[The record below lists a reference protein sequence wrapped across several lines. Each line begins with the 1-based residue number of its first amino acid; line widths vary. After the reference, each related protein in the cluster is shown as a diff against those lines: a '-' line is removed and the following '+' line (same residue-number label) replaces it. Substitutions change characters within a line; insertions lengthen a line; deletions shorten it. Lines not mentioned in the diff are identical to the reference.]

1 MRFLSKPA
9 PNPFRDREPYR
20 FQPVDRRPIRH
31 DTGPVLARVRSAT
44 LTGVD
49 AATIFVEV
57 DVASGLPS
65 FTTVGLPDSTVR
77 ESRDRVRA
85 AIRNAGFEFP
95 IDRITV
101 NLAPADLRK
110 EGAAFDLPMAVG
122 ILCATGLVK
131 PGRLDRALLVGE
143 LSLDASVRAVR
154 GVLPIA
160 LHARRHGFGP
170 LLVPAANA
178 AEAGVVPAVKA
189 IPIATL
195 HDAVEYLNGE
205 REIEPVRSHRLAGG
219 STSDGDGLDFS
230 DVRGHGHAKRGL
242 EIAAAGGHNVLMIGP
257 PGTGKTMLARR
268 VATILP
274 PLSLEEAIEASMVWS
289 VAGLLPAGRGL
300 LSARPFRS
308 PHHTAS
314 EAGLIGGG
322 GLPHPG
328 EISLAHH
335 GVLFLDELPEFSQRV
350 LEALRQPLEDARVV
364 VSRSA
369 GSASFPARFQLV
381 AAANPCRRGC
391 ASLPTCA
398 CSPPERAR
406 YLGRLSRPLLD
417 RIDLHLEIPSLSHAE
432 LIDSAAGEPSSA
444 IRARVLAARA
454 RQASRFAGTS
464 IYANARMSGRQT
476 RRFCPLPSDASRLL
490 GMAVTKLG
498 FSARA
503 HDRLLRAARTI
514 ADLAGVDTISAEHV
528 SEAIQYRTLDRAR

>member
-1 MRFLSKPA
+1 M
-9 PNPFRDREPYR
+9 
-20 FQPVDRRPIRH
+20 
-31 DTGPVLARVRSAT
+31 LARVRSAT
-44 LTGVD
+44 LTGIE
-49 AATIFVEV
+49 AATVFVEV
-57 DVASGLPS
+57 DVTSGLPS

-131 PGRLDRALLVGE
+131 PGRLERALVVGE
-143 LSLDASVRAVR
+143 LSLDASVRPVR
-154 GVLPIA
+154 GILPVA
-160 LHARRHGFGP
+160 LHARREGFAP

-178 AEAGVVPAVKA
+178 AEAGVVAGVEA
-189 IPIATL
+189 IAIATL

-205 REIEPVRSHRLAGG
+205 RQIPPVSVDRATLSAPA
-219 STSDGDGLDFS
+219 DGDGLDFA
-230 DVRGHGHAKRGL
+230 DVRGHAHAKRGV
-242 EIAAAGGHNVLMIGP
+242 EIAAAGAHNVLMIGP

-268 VATILP
+268 VASILP
-274 PLSLEEAIEASMVWS
+274 PLSLEEAIEASTVWS
-289 VAGLLPAGRGL
+289 VAGLLPAEHGL
-300 LSARPFRS
+300 LTARPFRS

-322 GLPHPG
+322 GVPHPG

-364 VSRSA
+364 VSRAA
-369 GSASFPARFQLV
+369 GTASFPARFQLV

-391 ASLPTCA
+391 PTLPACA
-398 CSPPERAR
+398 CSPAERAR

-417 RIDLHLEIPSLSHAE
+417 RIDLHLDIPTLPHAD
-432 LIDSAAGEPSSA
+432 LTDSTTGEASA
-444 IRARVLAARA
+444 VIRARVLAARA
-454 RQASRFAGTS
+454 HQTARFAGT
-464 IYANARMSGRQT
+464 ATHVNARMSGRQT
-476 RRFCPLPSDASRLL
+476 RRFCPLPPDAARLL
-490 GMAVTKLG
+490 GLAVTRLG
-498 FSARA
+498 LSARA
-503 HDRLLRAARTI
+503 HDRLLRVARTI
-514 ADLAGVDTISAEHV
+514 ADLAGADTIAAEHV
-528 SEAIQYRTLDRAR
+528 SEAIQYRTLDRVR

>member
-1 MRFLSKPA
+1 
-9 PNPFRDREPYR
+9 
-20 FQPVDRRPIRH
+20 
-31 DTGPVLARVRSAT
+31 VLARVRSAT
-44 LTGVD
+44 LSGIE
-49 AATIFVEV
+49 AATVFVEV
-57 DVASGLPS
+57 DVTAGLPS

-85 AIRNAGFEFP
+85 AVHNAGLEFP

-131 PGRLDRALLVGE
+131 PGRLEHALVMGE
-143 LSLDASVRAVR
+143 LSLDASVRPVR
-154 GVLPIA
+154 GVLPVA
-160 LHARRHGFGP
+160 LHARRQGFGP
-170 LLVPAANA
+170 LLVPATNA
-178 AEAGVVPAVKA
+178 AEAAVVTGIDA

-205 REIEPVRSHRLAGG
+205 REIGAARVEPTAMRPPA
-219 STSDGDGLDFS
+219 DADGLDFV
-230 DVRGHGHAKRGL
+230 DVRGHAHAKRGL

-268 VATILP
+268 VASILP
-274 PLSLEEAIEASMVWS
+274 PLALEEAIEASTVWS
-289 VAGLLPAGRGL
+289 VAGLLPAEQGL
-300 LSARPFRS
+300 LTTRPFRS

-322 GLPHPG
+322 GVPHPG

-364 VSRSA
+364 VSRAA
-369 GSASFPARFQLV
+369 GTASFPARFQLV

-398 CSPPERAR
+398 CSPPERVR

-432 LIDSAAGEPSSA
+432 LTDSAVGESSA
-444 IRARVLAARA
+444 VIRARVVGARA
-454 RQASRFAGTS
+454 RQARRFSNTGTHV
-464 IYANARMSGRQT
+464 NARMSGRQT
-476 RRFCPLPSDASRLL
+476 RRFCPLPADAARLL
-490 GMAVTKLG
+490 GLAVTRLG
-498 FSARA
+498 LSARA
-503 HDRLLRAARTI
+503 HDRLLRVARTI
-514 ADLAGVDTISAEHV
+514 ADLTGADTIAPEHV
-528 SEAIQYRTLDRAR
+528 AEAIQYRTLDRTR

>member
-1 MRFLSKPA
+1 M
-9 PNPFRDREPYR
+9 
-20 FQPVDRRPIRH
+20 
-31 DTGPVLARVRSAT
+31 LARVRSAT

-49 AATIFVEV
+49 AATVFVEV

-131 PGRLDRALLVGE
+131 PGRLERALLVGE

-178 AEAGVVPAVKA
+178 AEAGVVPAVTA

-230 DVRGHGHAKRGL
+230 DVRGHEHAKRGL

-268 VATILP
+268 VASILP
-274 PLSLEEAIEASMVWS
+274 PLSLEEAIEASTVWS
-289 VAGLLPAGRGL
+289 VAGLLPAERGL
-300 LSARPFRS
+300 LSVRPFRS

-369 GSASFPARFQLV
+369 GTASFPARFQLV

-417 RIDLHLEIPSLSHAE
+417 RIDLHLEIPSLPHAE
-432 LIDSAAGEPSSA
+432 LIDSAAGEPSAA

-454 RQASRFAGTS
+454 RQAARFAGTS
-464 IYANARMSGRQT
+464 TYANARMSGRQT
-476 RRFCPLPSDASRLL
+476 RRFCPLPPDASRLL

-503 HDRLLRAARTI
+503 HDRLLRVARTI

>member
-1 MRFLSKPA
+1 M
-9 PNPFRDREPYR
+9 
-20 FQPVDRRPIRH
+20 
-31 DTGPVLARVRSAT
+31 LARVRSAT
-44 LTGVD
+44 LSGIEV
-49 AATIFVEV
+49 ATIFVEV
-57 DVASGLPS
+57 DVTAGLPS

-85 AIRNAGFEFP
+85 AIHNAGFEFP

-122 ILCATGLVK
+122 ILSAIGLVK
-131 PGRLDRALLVGE
+131 PGRLERALVMGE

-154 GVLPIA
+154 GVLPVA
-160 LHARRHGFGP
+160 LHARREGFGP

-178 AEAGVVPAVKA
+178 AEAGVVAGVEA
-189 IPIATL
+189 IPITTL

-205 REIEPVRSHRLAGG
+205 REIPRVTVDRAASPSSA
-219 STSDGDGLDFS
+219 DGDGLDFA
-230 DVRGHGHAKRGL
+230 DVRGHAHAKRGV
-242 EIAAAGGHNVLMIGP
+242 EIAAAGAHNVLMIGP

-268 VATILP
+268 VASILP
-274 PLSLEEAIEASMVWS
+274 PLSLEEAIEASTVWS
-289 VAGLLPAGRGL
+289 VAGLLPAEHGL
-300 LSARPFRS
+300 LTARPFRS

-322 GLPHPG
+322 GFPHPG

-369 GSASFPARFQLV
+369 GTASFPARFQLV

-391 ASLPTCA
+391 PSLVTCA

-417 RIDLHLEIPSLSHAE
+417 RIDLHLEIPTLPHAE
-432 LIDSAAGEPSSA
+432 LVASPAGEPSTV

-454 RQASRFAGTS
+454 RQALRFAGT
-464 IYANARMSGRQT
+464 ATHVNARMSGRQT
-476 RRFCPLPSDASRLL
+476 RRFCPLPPDGARLL
-490 GMAVTKLG
+490 GLAVTRLG
-498 FSARA
+498 LSARA
-503 HDRLLRAARTI
+503 HDRLLRVARTI
-514 ADLAGVDTISAEHV
+514 ADLAGIDAIGVEHV
-528 SEAIQYRTLDRAR
+528 AEAIQYRTLDRAR

>member
-1 MRFLSKPA
+1 
-9 PNPFRDREPYR
+9 
-20 FQPVDRRPIRH
+20 
-31 DTGPVLARVRSAT
+31 VLARVRSAT
-44 LTGVD
+44 LNGVE
-49 AATIFVEV
+49 AATIFIEV
-57 DVASGLPS
+57 DVTSGLPS
-65 FTTVGLPDSTVR
+65 FSTVGLPDATVR

-110 EGAAFDLPMAVG
+110 EGAAFDLPTAVG
-122 ILCATGLVK
+122 ILCAIGLIK
-131 PGRLDRALLVGE
+131 PGRLERALVVGE

-154 GVLPIA
+154 GVLSVA
-160 LHARRHGFGP
+160 LHARREGFTP

-178 AEAGVVPAVKA
+178 VEAGVVAGVDV

-205 REIEPVRSHRLAGG
+205 REIGPATGTHIGTRLG
-219 STSDGDGLDFS
+219 DGDGLDFT
-230 DVRGHGHAKRGL
+230 DVRGHAHAKRGL

-268 VATILP
+268 VASILP
-274 PLSLEEAIEASMVWS
+274 PLSLDEAIEASTVWS
-289 VAGLLPAGRGL
+289 VAGLLPPGQGL
-300 LSARPFRS
+300 LTARPFRS

-322 GLPHPG
+322 GVPHPG

-364 VSRSA
+364 VSRAA
-369 GSASFPARFQLV
+369 GTASFPARFQLV

-398 CSPPERAR
+398 CSPGERAR
-406 YLGRLSRPLLD
+406 YLARLSRPLLD
-417 RIDLHLEIPSLSHAE
+417 RIDLHLDIPVVPYTQLTE
-432 LIDSAAGEPSSA
+432 TAAGEPSA
-444 IRARVLAARA
+444 VIRARVLAARA
-454 RQASRFAGTS
+454 RQAARFAGTPTHV
-464 IYANARMSGRQT
+464 NARMSGRQT
-476 RRFCPLPSDASRLL
+476 RRHCPLPPDAARLL
-490 GMAVTKLG
+490 GLALTRLG
-498 FSARA
+498 LSARA
-503 HDRLLRAARTI
+503 HDRLLRVARTI
-514 ADLAGVDTISAEHV
+514 ADLAGSDPITAEHV
-528 SEAIQYRTLDRAR
+528 AEAIQCRGLDRAR

>member
-1 MRFLSKPA
+1 
-9 PNPFRDREPYR
+9 
-20 FQPVDRRPIRH
+20 
-31 DTGPVLARVRSAT
+31 VLARVRSAT

-49 AATIFVEV
+49 AATVFVEV
-57 DVASGLPS
+57 DVTSGLPS
-65 FTTVGLPDSTVR
+65 FTTVGLPDSTIR

-95 IDRITV
+95 IERITV

-110 EGAAFDLPMAVG
+110 EGTALDLPMALG
-122 ILCATGLVK
+122 ILCATKLVK
-131 PGRLDRALLVGE
+131 RGRLERALVLGE
-143 LSLDASVRAVR
+143 LSLDGSVRAVR
-154 GVLPIA
+154 GVLPVA
-160 LHARRHGFGP
+160 LHARREGFGP

-178 AEAGVVPAVKA
+178 AEAGVVTGLDA
-189 IPIATL
+189 IPIATI

-205 REIEPVRSHRLAGG
+205 RDISPIRSDRVMSRG
-219 STSDGDGLDFS
+219 TDTDGLDFT

-242 EIAAAGGHNVLMIGP
+242 EIAAAGAHNVLMIGP

-268 VATILP
+268 VASILP
-274 PLSLEEAIEASMVWS
+274 PLSLEEAIETSTVWS
-289 VAGLLPAGRGL
+289 VAGLLPAERGL
-300 LSARPFRS
+300 LTVRPFRS

-350 LEALRQPLEDARVV
+350 LEALRQPLEDARVI
-364 VSRSA
+364 VSRAA
-369 GSASFPARFQLV
+369 GTASFPARFQLV

-391 ASLPTCA
+391 ASLPACA

-417 RIDLHLEIPSLSHAE
+417 RIDLHLEIPSLPHAE
-432 LIDSAAGEPSSA
+432 LVASATGESSAA
-444 IRARVLAARA
+444 IRDRVLAARA
-454 RQASRFAGTS
+454 RQAARFAGTTT
-464 IYANARMSGRQT
+464 YANARMSGRQT
-476 RRFCPLPSDASRLL
+476 RRFCPLPADAARLL
-490 GMAVTKLG
+490 GLAVTRLG
-498 FSARA
+498 LSARA
-503 HDRLLRAARTI
+503 HDRLLRVGRTI
-514 ADLAGVDTISAEHV
+514 ADLAGAEAITAEHI

>member
-1 MRFLSKPA
+1 M
-9 PNPFRDREPYR
+9 
-20 FQPVDRRPIRH
+20 
-31 DTGPVLARVRSAT
+31 LARVRSAT
-44 LTGVD
+44 LNGVE
-49 AATIFVEV
+49 AATIFIEV
-57 DVASGLPS
+57 DVTSGLPS
-65 FTTVGLPDSTVR
+65 FSTVGLPDATVR

-85 AIRNAGFEFP
+85 AIRNAGLEFP

-110 EGAAFDLPMAVG
+110 EGAAFDLPTAVG

-131 PGRLDRALLVGE
+131 PGRLERALVVGE

-154 GVLPIA
+154 GVLSVA
-160 LHARRHGFGP
+160 LHARREGFTP

-178 AEAGVVPAVKA
+178 AEAGVVAGVDV

-205 REIEPVRSHRLAGG
+205 REIGPAAGTHVGARLG
-219 STSDGDGLDFS
+219 DGDGLDFT
-230 DVRGHGHAKRGL
+230 DVRGHAHAKRGL

-268 VATILP
+268 VASILP
-274 PLSLEEAIEASMVWS
+274 PLSLDEAIEASTVWS
-289 VAGLLPAGRGL
+289 VAGLLPPEQGL
-300 LSARPFRS
+300 LTARPFRS

-322 GLPHPG
+322 GVPHPG

-364 VSRSA
+364 VSRAA
-369 GSASFPARFQLV
+369 GTASFPARFQLV

-398 CSPPERAR
+398 CSPGERAR
-406 YLGRLSRPLLD
+406 YLARLSRPLLD
-417 RIDLHLEIPSLSHAE
+417 RIDLHLDIPVVPYTQLTE
-432 LIDSAAGEPSSA
+432 TAAGEPSA
-444 IRARVLAARA
+444 VIRARVLAARA
-454 RQASRFAGTS
+454 RQAARFAGTPTHV
-464 IYANARMSGRQT
+464 NARMSGRQT
-476 RRFCPLPSDASRLL
+476 RRHCPLPPDAARLL
-490 GMAVTKLG
+490 GLALTRLG
-498 FSARA
+498 LSARA
-503 HDRLLRAARTI
+503 HDRLLRVARTI
-514 ADLAGVDTISAEHV
+514 ADLAGSDPITAEHV
-528 SEAIQYRTLDRAR
+528 AEAIQCRGLDRAR